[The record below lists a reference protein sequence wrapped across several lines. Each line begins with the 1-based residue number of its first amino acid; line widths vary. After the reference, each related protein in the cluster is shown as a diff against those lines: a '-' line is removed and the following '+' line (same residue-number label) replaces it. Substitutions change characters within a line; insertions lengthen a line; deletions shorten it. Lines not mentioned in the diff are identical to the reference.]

1 MATAKSSK
9 SPIVKYISW
18 QIGTIRNALSQ
29 IQANLLKSHISP
41 KIVHTTYSAFTV
53 SNLELALRSDML
65 ISNVNI

>member
-9 SPIVKYISW
+9 SPNVKYISW

-41 KIVHTTYSAFTV
+41 KIVHTTYSAFPV
-53 SNLELALRSDML
+53 FNLELAA
-65 ISNVNI
+65 